1 VTIIGGVNI
10 LGMVL
15 SWIGTLIVT
24 FGSIGIAAHYDA
36 TMNAFAERS
45 ELEVYFLFA
54 LPIIIYVLMA
64 VCSLLIYKFGVT
76 VKLKKAAVIV
86 PALITLAGFVLGIY
100 HRFWPFPIF
109 QNGVS
114 YAFTRY
120 YTYLLLQVFPLTSLV
135 AVMLQQR
142 KSVKNHAAEVSSET
156 PASRG
161 QVRYID
167 AADLDIDGSVMA
179 ICHREYELEIIGT
192 TFYVVMTA
200 PEDLEFVAEAKEK
213 YGIIFVAAKS
223 DEDWKQPFFTV
234 PWMSI
239 FARDAGGYYALKG
252 QKEYQNVYYIDDD
265 RNTDILG
272 CNFDQFIAALRAG
285 EFEKMKRSKVPYFG
299 IDFYDAKEAAA
310 EDYMFLEK

>member
-1 VTIIGGVNI
+1 M
-10 LGMVL
+10 LGMIL

-24 FGSIGIAAHYDA
+24 FGSIGIAAHYDS

-120 YTYLLLQVFPLTSLV
+120 YTYLLLQVFPFTSLV

-142 KSVKNHAAEVSSET
+142 KNVKNHAAEVSSET

-200 PEDLEFVAEAKEK
+200 PEDLEFAAEAKEK

-223 DEDWKQPFFTV
+223 DEDWEQPFFTV

-239 FARDAGGYYALKG
+239 FARDADGYYALKG
-252 QKEYQNVYYIDDD
+252 QKDEENVYYISND
-265 RNTDILG
+265 RNVKMLG
-272 CNFDQFIAALRAG
+272 CNGFQFIKAVYEGRYL
-285 EFEKMKRSKVPYFG
+285 EIKQQSVPYYG
-299 IDFYDAKEAAA
+299 IEFYGSKEAA
-310 EDYMFLEK
+310 EKDYRFLEA